1 MRVVRAMLPCL
12 RRLALGSATGVH
24 PAVKR
29 RHLEVEGVREGVLGN
44 SDLVTA
50 VLAAIKVEDYREAC
64 RMAKDW
70 CAVSSGHRSACQSA
84 DESWEILNERYF
96 SHSPINGT
104 NAKGIVDFFQNCER
118 AAAYASTEEYAP
130 ELQVEDAL
138 CATFV
143 LARLR
148 VAPAFEYKRVH
159 HSLRED
165 RTFVLK
171 AMQANGMCLQYADV
185 HYTNSNAYNFASDRE
200 VVLAAV
206 RSKGW
211 AFRHADPKFRTDR
224 EIVLAAAESDG
235 AILKLLPRQSPFLAD
250 AEIALAA
257 VKSSEEAMGFVS
269 PSLINNYD
277 VALAAVT
284 DYGWVLR
291 YVGHQ
296 MRANRDVVLAAVKS
310 WGDSLRYASGEL
322 KEDREVVL
330 AAVSNDGAALR
341 HAATLSMD
349 REVVMEAVGLD
360 PRVLEFASPDL
371 QDDFDVVMAAVTGED
386 AQGVALKYASERLR
400 SNREIVLAAV
410 RQSTMAHSYAL
421 LPGSDDPEVIEELR
435 YGFIGRP
442 R

>member
-1 MRVVRAMLPCL
+1 MLPCL

-29 RHLEVEGVREGVLGN
+29 RHLEVEGVRERVLGN

-130 ELQVEDAL
+130 ELQIEDAL

-143 LARLR
+143 LTRLR
-148 VAPAFEYKRVH
+148 VAPAFEYNRVH

-171 AMQANGMCLQYADV
+171 AMQVNGMCLQYADV
-185 HYTNSNAYNFASDRE
+185 HYTNSKDYNFTSDRE

-206 RSKGW
+206 GSKGW
-211 AFRHADPKFRTDR
+211 ALRYADPKFRTDR
-224 EIVLAAAESDG
+224 EVVLAAAESDG
-235 AILKLLPRQSPFLAD
+235 AILKLLSRQSPFLAD

-257 VKSSEEAMGFVS
+257 VKSSEEAMVLVS
-269 PSLINNYD
+269 LSLVNNYD

-284 DYGWVLR
+284 DYGWVLT
-291 YVGHQ
+291 YVGHL

-310 WGDSLRYASGEL
+310 WGDSLQYASSEL
-322 KEDREVVL
+322 KQDREVVL
-330 AAVSNDGAALR
+330 AAVSNYGGALR
-341 HAATLSMD
+341 YAPALSGD
-349 REVVMEAVGLD
+349 REIVMQAVDLY
-360 PRVLEFASPDL
+360 PRMLKYASPNL

-386 AQGVALKYASERLR
+386 AQGGALMYASERLR

-421 LPGSDDPEVIEELR
+421 PPGSDDPEVVEELR
-435 YGFIGRP
+435 YGFGGRP

>member
-1 MRVVRAMLPCL
+1 MLPCL
-12 RRLALGSATGVH
+12 GRLPLGTATGVN

-29 RHLEVEGVREGVLGN
+29 RHLEAEEVRERVLGN

-50 VLAAIKVEDYREAC
+50 VLAAIKVEDYSEAC
-64 RMAKDW
+64 RMARDW

-96 SHSPINGT
+96 SGSPINGT
-104 NAKGIVDFFQNCER
+104 NAKGIVDFSHNCER

-159 HSLRED
+159 VSLRED
-165 RTFVLK
+165 PAFVLK
-171 AMQANGMCLQYADV
+171 AMQVNGMCLQYTERDV
-185 HYTNSNAYNFASDRE
+185 GWFNRE
-200 VVLAAV
+200 AVLAAV
-206 RSKGW
+206 SSKGW
-211 AFRHADPKFRTDR
+211 ALRHADTTFYTDR

-235 AILKLLPRQSPFLAD
+235 AILKLLPRQSPFLSD
-250 AEIALAA
+250 PEIALAA

-269 PSLINNYD
+269 RSLNNNYD
-277 VALAAVT
+277 IALAAVT
-284 DYGWVLR
+284 DYGWVLK
-291 YVGHQ
+291 YVGHE
-296 MRANRDVVLAAVKS
+296 MRANRDVVLAAVTS

-322 KEDREVVL
+322 QQDREVVL

-341 HAATLSMD
+341 YAPALSSD
-349 REVVMEAVGLD
+349 REVVMEAVGLY
-360 PRVLEFASPDL
+360 PRVLEFASPEF
-371 QDDFDVVMAAVTGED
+371 QDDFGVVMAAVTGED

-410 RQSTMAHSYAL
+410 RQSAMAHSYAL
-421 LPGSDDPEVIEELR
+421 PPGSDDPEVIEELR
-435 YGFIGRP
+435 YGFVGRS